1 MTADLRQNEAMV
13 ARWLADI
20 PQNRL
25 GEPQDVAGIV
35 MFLCSEAASYITG
48 QAINVDGGKVMN

>member
-1 MTADLRQNEAMV
+1 
-13 ARWLADI
+13 LADI